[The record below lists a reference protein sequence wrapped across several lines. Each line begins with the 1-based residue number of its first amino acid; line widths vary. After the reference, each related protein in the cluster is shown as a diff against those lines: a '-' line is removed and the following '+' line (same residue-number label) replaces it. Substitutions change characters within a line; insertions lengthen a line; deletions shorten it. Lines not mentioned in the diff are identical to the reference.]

1 MMFSKGLGNE
11 LKSKK
16 DSCVTYAPVVVLAY
30 GGISL

>member
-1 MMFSKGLGNE
+1 MFSKGLGTE

-16 DSCVTYAPVVVLAY
+16 DSSLTYAPMVVLAY